1 MCLTKDEY
9 ISVATK
15 IMSSETDKYLNE
27 LEGILAYRLYQLRK
41 EEE

>member
-9 ISVATK
+9 ISLATK
-15 IMSSETDKYLNE
+15 IMDSETDKYLNE
-27 LEGILAYRLYQLRK
+27 LEGILEYKLYQLR